1 MKKIALFIIS
11 VITILSPIMFSS
23 CVEVGNGI
31 QTEFIH
37 GVKFGDSKEIVKGKI
52 GTVSINEEKE
62 KFITYRYDSGLEF
75 AGVEWEYVTIYFNN
89 NKMCKIIFENRNFF
103 NGSFTSKLNKVAQTL
118 CTKYD
123 MRVRD
128 GSYYFEKGNKSIK
141 LWDWYSGHNIFG
153 SALLLSYEDKKL
165 SGKSEKEAKTYNE
178 I

>member
-37 GVKFGDSKEIVKGKI
+37 GVKFGDSKEIVKGKT
-52 GTVSINEEKE
+52 GTVSIDEETE
-62 KFITYRYDSGLEF
+62 KYIVYRYDSGLEF
-75 AGVEWEYVTIYFNN
+75 AGYVWDYVTISFNN
-89 NKMCKIIFENRNFF
+89 NKMCQILFWNK
-103 NGSFTSKLNKVAQTL
+103 SFPSRSYYSELKKVAQTL

-123 MRVRD
+123 MRVRGD
-128 GSYYFEKGNKSIK
+128 SYYFEKGNKSIK
-141 LWDWYSGHNIFG
+141 LWEWYSGHNLLG
-153 SALLLSYEDKKL
+153 SGLYLSYKDKKL
-165 SGKSEKEAKTYNE
+165 SGYDEEAKTYNE